1 MAAPPAAGV
10 RRAVGRGP
18 GRLPTNGAFAMAA
31 RHHWRSRLQIERP
44 EKAFV
49 TRLKIWDAPR
59 IARLDAGSA
68 ESGSATEE
76 DGEFT
81 AS

>member
-1 MAAPPAAGV
+1 VFNKASTA
-10 RRAVGRGP
+10 RRKAWQSPRV
-18 GRLPTNGAFAMAA
+18 A
-31 RHHWRSRLQIERP
+31 RFH
-44 EKAFV
+44 
-49 TRLKIWDAPR
+49 
-59 IARLDAGSA
+59 AGSA

>member
-1 MAAPPAAGV
+1 MAAWQHGSSIV
-10 RRAVGRGP
+10 
-18 GRLPTNGAFAMAA
+18 
-31 RHHWRSRLQIERP
+31 QKQRP
-44 EKAFV
+44 KKAFV
-49 TRLKIWDAPR
+49 TRLKVWNAPR
-59 IARLDAGSA
+59 LARLDAGSA